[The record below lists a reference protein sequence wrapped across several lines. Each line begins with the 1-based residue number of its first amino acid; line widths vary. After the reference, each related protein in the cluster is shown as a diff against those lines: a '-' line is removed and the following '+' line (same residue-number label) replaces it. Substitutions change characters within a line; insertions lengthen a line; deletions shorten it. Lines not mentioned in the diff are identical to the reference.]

1 MEILGSVFD
10 FVSRAGSFLI
20 PFLFVLTI
28 VVFVHELGH
37 FLVAR
42 WCGIRVDSF
51 SIGFGREIVGWT
63 DKSGTRWRISLI
75 PLGGYVKFFG
85 DENAASQ
92 PVTEERL
99 ATLTPRERSESFHA
113 KSVGQRAAVVAA
125 GPIANFLLA
134 IVVFAGLFTLV
145 GRTIIEPRIGE
156 VMTGTAA
163 EQAGFRAGDLILSVD
178 GRRVETF
185 NDVQR
190 LVATSN
196 GRPVEVRLR
205 RGGAEELTITANP
218 REHETVD
225 RVGRRH
231 RSYILGLRPDVS
243 PTNVEVR
250 RYDPVTAIGL
260 GVRETW
266 FVVDRTVLFLRD
278 LVIGRGSIED
288 LGGPIRIAEASGQAA
303 AVSFAM
309 LVSLMAV
316 LSVSIGLLNL
326 FPIPILDGGHLL
338 FYAIEALR
346 GRPLSERS
354 QEIGF
359 RLGLVVVLAIFVVA
373 MTNDLSPHVARLLG
387 S

>member
-1 MEILGSVFD
+1 MDFLGSVFG
-10 FVSRAGSFLI
+10 FGWSLGSFIL

-28 VVFVHELGH
+28 VVFVHEMGH

-42 WCGIRVDSF
+42 WCGVRVDSF

-63 DKSGTRWRISLI
+63 DRHGTRWKISLI

-92 PVTEERL
+92 PVTEEQLQRFGE
-99 ATLTPRERSESFHA
+99 RERSEVFQA
-113 KSVGQRAAVVAA
+113 KPVHQRAAVVAA

-134 IVVFAGLFTLV
+134 IAVFAVLFGVV
-145 GRTIIEPRIGE
+145 GRPIIEPRIGE
-156 VMTGTAA
+156 VIAGSAA
-163 EQAGFRAGDLILSVD
+163 EGAGFRAGDVILAVD
-178 GRRVETF
+178 GRTVETF
-185 NDVQR
+185 TDVQR
-190 LVATSN
+190 LVGTSN
-196 GRPVEVRLR
+196 GRAVEVRLR
-205 RGGAEELTITANP
+205 RGFEEVTISATP
-218 REHETVD
+218 REHSSTD

-243 PTNVEVR
+243 PGNIEVR
-250 RYDPVTAIGL
+250 RYDPITAIGL

-266 FVVDRTVLFLRD
+266 FVVDRTILFLRD
-278 LVIGRGSIED
+278 LIIGRGSIED

-303 AVSFAM
+303 AISFAM
-309 LVSLMAV
+309 LVHLMGV

-326 FPIPILDGGHLL
+326 FPIPILDGGHLV

-359 RLGLVVVLAIFVVA
+359 RLGLVVVLTIFVVA
-373 MTNDLSPHVARLLG
+373 MANDLSPHVARLLG